1 MKNKLTPEGYKI
13 ISLCDYGYTWVFV
26 FTSQVEKDNLIE
38 FVSSLNNIGSAN
50 SNISSKDFRI
60 NLAWDLIRDTL
71 DNEKK
76 KELQDL
82 QAPFKVKLNHYK

>member
-1 MKNKLTPEGYKI
+1 ILDTVLVNCVI
-13 ISLCDYGYTWVFV
+13 IYC
-26 FTSQVEKDNLIE
+26 KA
-38 FVSSLNNIGSAN
+38 AN

-71 DNEKK
+71 DDGKK

-82 QAPFKVKLNHYK
+82 QALSKGKRIIVNKNFELLLTHL